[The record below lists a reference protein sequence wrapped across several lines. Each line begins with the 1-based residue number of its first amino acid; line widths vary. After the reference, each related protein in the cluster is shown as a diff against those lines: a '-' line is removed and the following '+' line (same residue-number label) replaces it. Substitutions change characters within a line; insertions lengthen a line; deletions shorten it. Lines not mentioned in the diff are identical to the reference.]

1 MGNRL
6 QGKIAIITG
15 GARGIGEAH
24 ARLFAAE
31 GAKVAVT
38 DILSAEGKETVA
50 AIKASGGDAIF
61 LQHDVTKEAD
71 WARVVADTIKQY
83 GGLTTVVNN
92 AGFANIKGVEEET
105 LEGFNQIVAVCQ
117 TGVWLG
123 MKAAMPALK
132 KSGNGAIVNISSL
145 YGIIGTPSMI
155 SYHGAKGAVRLMTKS
170 AALEYAK
177 QGVRVNSV
185 HPGIIETPLAMT
197 LAPEYIEAITATT
210 PMGRRGKPIDI
221 ATMSLFL
228 CSDEANF
235 ITGSEFV
242 VDGGWGAQ

>member
-31 GAKVAVT
+31 GAKVVVT
-38 DILSAEGKETVA
+38 DILTAEGKETVA
-50 AIKASGGDAIF
+50 SIKTGGGDAIF
-61 LQHDVTKEAD
+61 LQHDVTQEAD
-71 WARVVADTIKQY
+71 WARVVADTLKQY

-92 AGFANIKGVEEET
+92 AGFANLKGVEEET
-105 LEGFNQIVAVCQ
+105 LEGFNNIVAVCQ

-132 KSGNGAIVNISSL
+132 KTGNGAIVNISSL

-185 HPGIIETPLAMT
+185 HPGIIETPLAKT
-197 LAPEYIEAITATT
+197 LSAEYLKVITETT
-210 PMGRRGKPIDI
+210 PMGRMGRPIDI

-228 CSDEANF
+228 CSDEAAF

>member
-1 MGNRL
+1 MSNRL
-6 QGKIAIITG
+6 VGKIAIITG

-31 GAKVAVT
+31 GAKVVVT
-38 DILSAEGKETVA
+38 DILTDAGKDTVA
-50 AIKASGGDAIF
+50 AIKADGGDAIF
-61 LQHDVTKEAD
+61 VQHDVTQEAD
-71 WARVVADTIKQY
+71 WARVVDATLTQY
-83 GGLTTVVNN
+83 GRLTTLVNN
-92 AGFANIKGVEEET
+92 AGFANLKGVEEET

-132 KSGNGAIVNISSL
+132 RSGNGAIVNISSL

-197 LAPEYIEAITATT
+197 LAPEYLDAITATT

-221 ATMSLFL
+221 ATMSMFL